1 MDFKRF
7 LQAVR
12 RYKLLVVLICLV
24 GVGLGAAYTVLRPP
38 LLTTN
43 ALVELSSSKFIQT
56 QVIIAESPPV
66 LTLAAVRLDEAVP
79 VTTLRKQVKVST
91 VTGANV
97 LQITAKGATATKA
110 ENMANA
116 VAQSYLA
123 YINAPGFQGPK
134 VTGNILEPATI
145 ATGKVTTTRVLDA
158 VFGLLLGAIAGG
170 IIAVALSSSDR
181 RLRERDEIADAIGV
195 PVLASIPVQHPSD
208 TTGWLKLLD
217 GYEPEVVHAWSLR
230 KALRHLGLTDFRG
243 SSSAG
248 ASLAVISLATDR
260 GALALGPQLAAFAAS
275 LGIPTA
281 LVIGPQQD
289 PHVTATLVAACRV
302 TATTPSGRRFNMRVS
317 AGEDEAAGRGPAT
330 ALTIVVSV
338 VDGKAPGLA
347 DTMPTTVTVLGVTA
361 GKATAE
367 QLARVAVAAATD
379 GREIAGILVA
389 DPDPTDLTTGRLPQ
403 PGRSNRRRPPTRL
416 TGMTNETM
424 R

>member
-12 RYKLLVVLICLV
+12 RHKLLVILICLL
-24 GVGLGAAYTVLRPP
+24 GVGLGAGYTVLRPP
-38 LLTTN
+38 MLTSN
-43 ALVELSSSKFIQT
+43 ALVELPSPKFIQT
-56 QVIIAESPPV
+56 QVIIADSPPV
-66 LTLAAVRLDEAVP
+66 LALAAARLDEAVS
-79 VTTLRKQVKVST
+79 VATLRKQVKVTT
-91 VTGANV
+91 VTTNV
-97 LQITAKGATATKA
+97 LEVTAKGVTAAQA
-110 ENMANA
+110 EHMANA
-116 VAQSYLA
+116 VAQSYLSYVSSA
-123 YINAPGFQGPK
+123 EYPGPK
-134 VTGNILEPATI
+134 VHGNILEPATI
-145 ATGKVTTTRVLDA
+145 ATGKVTTTRVLDG
-158 VFGLLLGAIAGG
+158 VFGLLFGAIAAG

-208 TTGWLKLLD
+208 TAGWLKLLD

-248 ASLAVISLATDR
+248 ASLAVVSLASDR

-317 AGEDEAAGRGPAT
+317 AGEDEGPDRGPAT

-338 VDGKAPGLA
+338 VDGKAPRLA
-347 DTMPTTVTVLGVTA
+347 GTMRTTATVLGVTA

-367 QLARVAVAAATD
+367 QLARIAVAATTD

-389 DPDPTDLTTGRLPQ
+389 DPDPTDLTTGRMPQ

-416 TGMTNETM
+416 SGMPTETM
-424 R
+424 Q